1 VSGPGVVH
9 RVEADGT
16 HVFTITVPA
25 TVAEDDEPKP
35 TQTTSWGAGSRES
48 K

>member
-1 VSGPGVVH
+1 VVH
-9 RVEADGT
+9 HVEADGS

-25 TVAEDDEPKP
+25 TLAEDDEP
-35 TQTTSWGAGSRES
+35 TRTTSTGAWRSEE